1 MTLQEAIDF
10 ASVHANTDQ
19 FGIFVKAIIS
29 MHDEVQNVFEGV
41 VEGKSSAFRP
51 DLPPLNSGTA
61 AIAGGGVT
69 PQPRLL
75 VAVGSPRGRHQD
87 SRPAGCHHR
96 AGLAGSESGA
106 VERGCGCGHRG
117 GYVPDRFLSAKGSGH
132 PLAEILG

>member
-69 PQPRLL
+69 PPATTAR
-75 VAVGSPRGRHQD
+75 GSRFPQGPTPGFSTRGLPPQ
-87 SRPAGCHHR
+87 
-96 AGLAGSESGA
+96 SGA
-106 VERGCGCGHRG
+106 RG
-117 GYVPDRFLSAKGSGH
+117 FLS
-132 PLAEILG
+132 LAQSSAGVGADIGGLRSRSISQCERIRASPC

>member
-29 MHDEVQNVFEGV
+29 MHDEVQNVYEGV

-51 DLPPLNSGTA
+51 DLAPLNSGTA

-69 PQPRLL
+69 PPSHDCSWQSVPPRTHT
-75 VAVGSPRGRHQD
+75 RN
-87 SRPAGCHHR
+87 SRPAGRDHR
-96 AGLAGSESGA
+96 AGLAGS
-106 VERGCGCGHRG
+106 
-117 GYVPDRFLSAKGSGH
+117 
-132 PLAEILG
+132 